1 MRGLNRVPA
10 VLAVSALWLI
20 SCAGP
25 PTKRETGALGGGAL
39 GAGAGAL
46 IGHATGHTAAGAAI
60 GGALGALGGGVV
72 GDQLQAQDQRS
83 AAQDEELRKQRE
95 EIEALKREKQNAP
108 DDDYERY

>member
-1 MRGLNRVPA
+1 MRLPFVAA
-10 VLAVSALWLI
+10 VLVSVLMI
-20 SCAGP
+20 GCASGP
-25 PTKRETGALGGGAL
+25 LTKREEGALGG
-39 GAGAGAL
+39 GAGAL

-72 GDQLQAQDQRS
+72 GDQLQSQDQRS

-108 DDDYERY
+108 D

>member
-1 MRGLNRVPA
+1 MRLPFVAA
-10 VLAVSALWLI
+10 VLVSVLMI
-20 SCAGP
+20 GCASGP
-25 PTKRETGALGGGAL
+25 LTKREEGALGGGAL

-72 GDQLQAQDQRS
+72 GDQLQSQDQRS

-108 DDDYERY
+108 DDDDERY